1 MRLIGWKSASSDK
14 NHLSYLG
21 SNTSSVWNFY
31 AHFSEVIS
39 RETSGGN
46 SFLKLVYLSL
56 CPCSNT
62 VLKSY
67 HMKCS
72 CFAFHL
78 THIHRKH
85 NQSRDSL
92 WDRRSHLRTDH
103 IHAQLC
109 KPYTHTDQQ
118 ERLNSNYPN
127 KRCIILA
134 QSLGVFVGL
143 AVRKKP
149 GGSVTLSVTSHLRA
163 GWGFDRAEN
172 ALGLRWYK
180 ILIGWD
186 LMQSKQIYSTLKA
199 SRSQQANSKSKV
211 STFSHLFHPGCKARW
226 KK

>member
-14 NHLSYLG
+14 THLSYLG

-78 THIHRKH
+78 THTHMKH

-92 WDRRSHLRTDH
+92 WDRRSHLCTDH

-127 KRCIILA
+127 KTCIILT
-134 QSLGVFVGL
+134 QSLGVFSLLSAQSL
-143 AVRKKP
+143 AP
-149 GGSVTLSVTSHLRA
+149 GGGSASLFRQHHGSA
-163 GWGFDRAEN
+163 GCGFDRPEN
-172 ALGLRWYK
+172 ALGLGWYK
-180 ILIGWD
+180 ILVGWD
-186 LMQSKQIYSTLKA
+186 LMQSK
-199 SRSQQANSKSKV
+199 
-211 STFSHLFHPGCKARW
+211 
-226 KK
+226 

>member
-1 MRLIGWKSASSDK
+1 MRLIGWKSASSDE
-14 NHLSYLG
+14 NHHSYHG
-21 SNTSSVWNFY
+21 SNKSSVWNFC

-39 RETSGGN
+39 RETSAGK

-78 THIHRKH
+78 AHTHMKH

-92 WDRRSHLRTDH
+92 WDRRSHLCTDH

-118 ERLNSNYPN
+118 EHLNSNYPN

-134 QSLGVFVGL
+134 QSLRVFSLLSTQSLGGRLVSFGDIT
-143 AVRKKP
+143 AQSRVWVWPSRK
-149 GGSVTLSVTSHLRA
+149 R
-163 GWGFDRAEN
+163 
-172 ALGLRWYK
+172 
-180 ILIGWD
+180 IGTR
-186 LMQSKQIYSTLKA
+186 L
-199 SRSQQANSKSKV
+199 V
-211 STFSHLFHPGCKARW
+211 
-226 KK
+226 